1 MKTKK
6 QKEFRKNDK
15 LWHPS
20 RGWGIVDSL
29 HENREAAIDISF
41 KGCLRCVMGE
51 DISLLSFT
59 EYPINANHVRPFE
72 EGDIVYNEIHDIIAI
87 YDSESRGALACKVFL
102 MMQHPNEPVFRINE
116 TPGFGVGYTKD
127 YISATPEQKQ
137 LLFDRLAQDNL
148 RWNEK
153 TRKLEDIQKPFKHGD
168 ILYYD
173 NNKPHRF
180 ITIVGNDNREM
191 LFMDIEK
198 MTIHYFWESHI
209 SEGAVH
215 ATKAQKQLLFG
226 MLAKDG
232 KRWNEETRKL
242 EKLDETAA
250 AKSKKLVVGE
260 DICVMWNSKEEIVI
274 ELLTQKTQLWR
285 PGIYLCNGRYKNCIK
300 FDANQNQVAEI
311 WNEEARKLE
320 ELNEPKVGD
329 YVIFFDFQKYSTA
342 MVGKLKAIYNNRVYK
357 YESAHRC
364 FENCIKWDGTKE
376 HLDSVRN
383 GIIK

>member
-1 MKTKK
+1 METKK
-6 QKEFRKNDK
+6 TNLFRKNDT

-20 RGWGIVDSL
+20 RGWGNVDCL
-29 HENREAAIDISF
+29 HENREQIDISF

-59 EYPINANHVRPFE
+59 EYPVNANHTRPFE
-72 EGDIVYNEIHDIIAI
+72 EGDVVYGAKKGWGVENIAI
-87 YDSESRGALACKVFL
+87 YRDEDSTYFHWDMSKDSIRHWGVPVGPDSILAT
-102 MMQHPNEPVFRINE
+102 E
-116 TPGFGVGYTKD
+116 D
-127 YISATPEQKQ
+127 QKQ

-198 MTIHYFWESHI
+198 MKIHYFWESHI
-209 SEGAVH
+209 SVGAVH
-215 ATKAQKQLLFG
+215 ANKVQKQLLFDE
-226 MLAKDG
+226 LAKDG
-232 KRWNEETRKL
+232 KIWNEETRQL
-242 EKLDETAA
+242 EDMQRPEETEVEKLKRLWYNRNPYGDRFFETALCVFKDMNA
-250 AKSKKLVVGE
+250 TAK
-260 DICVMWNSKEEIVI
+260 
-274 ELLTQKTQLWR
+274 Q
-285 PGIYLCNGRYKNCIK
+285 
-300 FDANQNQVAEI
+300 
-311 WNEEARKLE
+311 LE

-329 YVIFFDFQKYSTA
+329 YCIFFDFQEYSAA
-342 MVGKLKAIYNNRVYK
+342 MVGKLKAIYNNRVYN
-357 YESAHRC
+357 YRATQGC
-364 FENCIKWDGTKE
+364 FENCIKWDGSKE

>member
-1 MKTKK
+1 METKK

-148 RWNEK
+148 RWNE
-153 TRKLEDIQKPFKHGD
+153 
-168 ILYYD
+168 
-173 NNKPHRF
+173 
-180 ITIVGNDNREM
+180 
-191 LFMDIEK
+191 
-198 MTIHYFWESHI
+198 
-209 SEGAVH
+209 
-215 ATKAQKQLLFG
+215 
-226 MLAKDG
+226 
-232 KRWNEETRKL
+232 ETRKL
-242 EKLDETAA
+242 EELDE
-250 AKSKKLVVGE
+250 L
-260 DICVMWNSKEEIVI
+260 
-274 ELLTQKTQLWR
+274 
-285 PGIYLCNGRYKNCIK
+285 
-300 FDANQNQVAEI
+300 
-311 WNEEARKLE
+311 
-320 ELNEPKVGD
+320 KVDDDG
-329 YVIFFDFQKYSTA
+329 IFFDFQEYSAA
-342 MVGKLKAIYNNRVYK
+342 MVGKLEAIYNNRAYN
-357 YESAHRC
+357 YRATQGC
-364 FENCIKWDGTKE
+364 YQNCIKWDGTKE
-376 HLDSVRN
+376 QFDNVRK